1 MCTVLKDVL
10 DKVTWILP
18 AIESARPGYRTGIQE
33 LCSINK
39 QLEKGK
45 DIIQHCTEASKLYLV
60 CYFVVCPRSTQVLH
74 TMLHIIVLLPE
85 VTNISC
91 LFFTNSGLICLY

>member
-18 AIESARPGYRTGIQE
+18 AIESARPGYRMGIQE

-45 DIIQHCTEASKLYLV
+45 DIIQHCKEDSKLYLV
-60 CYFVVCPRSTQVLH
+60 CYLA
-74 TMLHIIVLLPE
+74 PE
-85 VTNISC
+85 VHKRQCYTFLFCSLKLQISHVFS
-91 LFFTNSGLICLY
+91 LQILI